1 MGVDVMALDAAF
13 LGTEVESELVEVAS
27 EIAAFMGDLLSVL
40 LGGFGAVEQRL
51 DVVDGGKVQIFGEV
65 DISAFDLVEGGG
77 LGVWAWVEFFFD
89 GALEFFVG
97 EAVAVTKD
105 LGQVATKGMF
115 GVEVIE

>member
-1 MGVDVMALDAAF
+1 M
-13 LGTEVESELVEVAS
+13 
-27 EIAAFMGDLLSVL
+27 
-40 LGGFGAVEQRL
+40 
-51 DVVDGGKVQIFGEV
+51 VDGGKVQIFGEV

-77 LGVWAWVEFFFD
+77 LGVWVWVEFFFD

-105 LGQVATKGMF
+105 LGQVTTKGMF